1 MPRLFAYGTLLDG
14 HVQRAVFGRALTGV
28 PDALP
33 GHVLSM
39 LTVEDP
45 RAPAGSA
52 RYPNV
57 TPTGEPADAVPGTV
71 YDLTGADLLAAD
83 LYETSMY
90 RRQELALASG
100 ATAWVYVSARGRTP
114 GPDGPSERAVA
125 DAR

>member
-39 LTVEDP
+39 LSVDDP
-45 RAPAGSA
+45 RAPAGTA

-57 TPTGEPADAVPGTV
+57 TLTANQADAVPGV
-71 YDLTGADLLAAD
+71 VFDITGGDLLAAD
-83 LYETSMY
+83 LYETSVY

-100 ATAWVYVSARGRTP
+100 ARAWVYVGVLP
-114 GPDGPSERAVA
+114 GSRD
-125 DAR
+125 